1 MQISSASE
9 SSNLGAFVFD
19 SAHQRPSALL
29 AGRGS
34 VGVGLS
40 VVRLLSDD
48 AICGVSGVKLL
59 ASASRDRLIHVF
71 DLDRNYSLEQTLN
84 DHSASITAVKFT
96 GTPAP
101 PTGRRPSS
109 HTHLC
114 VVFSQRCHFVTCA
127 AGESPEVRLVSC
139 GADKSIYF
147 QTAEQVRLPRARLQM
162 IHFLIGRWSDWLIF
176 LCFLFVCPPVLFLES
191 LIFWLNS

>member
-1 MQISSASE
+1 MQIRVIQTSPR
-9 SSNLGAFVFD
+9 FFD

-34 VGVGLS
+34 VGVG
-40 VVRLLSDD
+40 LSDD

-71 DLDRNYSLEQTLN
+71 DLERNYSLEQTLN

-101 PTGRRPSS
+101 PTGRRPSAR
-109 HTHLC
+109 THLC

-147 QTAEQVRLPRARLQM
+147 QTAEQVRRPRARLQM
-162 IHFLIGRWSDWLIF
+162 IHPLIGRFIDVFIGLD
-176 LCFLFVCPPVLFLES
+176 
-191 LIFWLNS
+191 

>member
-1 MQISSASE
+1 M
-9 SSNLGAFVFD
+9 
-19 SAHQRPSALL
+19 
-29 AGRGS
+29 
-34 VGVGLS
+34 GVGLS

-71 DLDRNYSLEQTLN
+71 DLERNYSLEQTLN

-162 IHFLIGRWSDWLIF
+162 IHFLIGR
-176 LCFLFVCPPVLFLES
+176 FLFCFCKV
-191 LIFWLNS
+191 